1 MLKSEIN
8 VSQIRTLAGQ
18 YAAGELQACIR
29 EALDTGAST
38 CLLITDQAEGISLLS
53 MAGFVR
59 ARMEQDDVSV
69 SQALRI
75 LGQKM
80 RWLTERP

>member
-29 EALDTGAST
+29 EALDTGASS
-38 CLLITDQAEGISLLS
+38 CLLIADQAEAISLLS

-59 ARMEQDDVSV
+59 ARMEQDAISV

-75 LGQKM
+75 LGRKM
-80 RWLTERP
+80 RSLTEGP

>member
-18 YAAGELQACIR
+18 YAAGELHACIR
-29 EALDTGAST
+29 QALDTGASS
-38 CLLITDQAEGISLLS
+38 CLLIVDQAEAISLLS

-59 ARMEQDDVSV
+59 ARMEQDAISV

-75 LGQKM
+75 LGRKM
-80 RWLTERP
+80 RSLTKGP